1 MTPHPESPAALAG
14 RTLFAPIAAWLA
26 RFDGPRLPDATALTA
41 LLREAAPRAQTASGH
56 ALRFEHAEVA
66 DSYEA
71 HIDASGRV
79 PTRRDDWHD
88 FFNALSW
95 CAWPLAKAALNAA
108 HAREIAARHVAG
120 PAGRGPRRD
129 ALTQFDECG
138 MVVTSCDPTILDGL
152 AAHAWEKVLW
162 RRRDALPENTAFTVF
177 GHASWDALRAPF
189 VGLCAKT
196 LYRLV
201 APTWFTLDARTRA
214 EDTDRW
220 LAAQLAD
227 PQVLTSPR
235 VLRPLPLLGIPG
247 VTPDNESPAYYRDT
261 RQFRPARAGA
271 VSSPSRPLPEAAR

>member
-14 RTLFAPIAAWLA
+14 RTLFAPIAPWMA
-26 RFDGPRLPDATALTA
+26 RFDGPRLPDAAALTA
-41 LLREAAPRAQTASGH
+41 LLREAVPQAQTGSGH
-56 ALRFEHAEVA
+56 ALRFEHADVA
-66 DSYEA
+66 DGYEA

-108 HAREIAARHVAG
+108 HAHEITARHAAG
-120 PAGRGPRRD
+120 LTGRGPRRD

-138 MVVTSCDPTILDGL
+138 MVVTSCDPAILNGL
-152 AAHAWEKVLW
+152 ATHAWEEVFW
-162 RRRDALPENTAFTVF
+162 RRRDALPASTAFMVF

-196 LYRLV
+196 LHRLV
-201 APTWFTLDARTRA
+201 APAWFALDARARS

-220 LAAQLAD
+220 LAAQLAN
-227 PQVLTSPR
+227 PKMLTTPR
-235 VLRPLPLLGIPG
+235 LLRPLPLLGIPG
-247 VTPDNESPAYYRDT
+247 VTPESESRAYYRDT
-261 RQFRPARAGA
+261 SQFRPARPGA
-271 VSSPSRPLPEAAR
+271 VSSPSQPLPEAAR